1 MGDITYNATY
11 PNENTFDISETLG
24 LIKDKCEQIRTE
36 QIVDAGTLQGYTAAQ
51 LLNSSGG
58 TPTTNTV
65 IQQNQQGSNA
75 VKSYVATVYP
85 QNNGSVSNS
94 SVNVARFNLNGVGFE
109 QGSPIASSKMRV
121 TIKSLDK
128 CTTTEFL
135 VSRSGSKYRIDY
147 QAYLYGGLEPTEYWA
162 QSRGSMMLPQGVLNS
177 PGWCGWK
184 NTFTTSKSGRH
195 NHMAVNNSHDGL
207 PSNDNPS
214 SAVEPLYYNGTP
226 YYGRTGNEDTA
237 QTIVQLAIDGEHL
250 HNVSIETPLK
260 ISTASAVGDNHA
272 MDSSIDNAVE
282 TGTTTTRK
290 LNPVIYADGT
300 TAVSNYYTQY
310 TANNFLELRIENIP
324 VQTGWSPIVEV
335 VIEFLG
341 DNHTIWFWNADTS
354 QWNIKRVV
362 GVLGDSIVEGVELA
376 DKIYF
381 NTASSPYGGVYKY
394 TWTERLGFYNYGI
407 GGQTTDQIKTR
418 LSLSGNDIAL
428 NDGSNTETK
437 GFTDIIVDGG
447 VNDCIKSVLYS
458 HNMKFSSDSYD
469 VSWTFKPLQ
478 NIKDMIAII
487 QTATARTINP
497 IILICPPINAAM
509 YFNNGGSSLSISDF
523 NNTSTTTM
531 PLSYLQEI
539 AALWVKTK
547 NEIIEY
553 CQSNSVGY
561 IDWFTPMLGINGYK
575 IADSHDGIHP
585 NTNGY
590 YKLSSYIDIE

>member
-1 MGDITYNATY
+1 MADVTYDAAY
-11 PNENTFDISETLG
+11 PSKKFDISDTTE
-24 LIKDKCEQIRTE
+24 LIKEKCEQLRTE

-58 TPTTNTV
+58 TPTTNTI

-121 TIKSLDK
+121 TVKSLDK
-128 CTTTEFL
+128 CTTTEYL

-147 QAYLYGGLEPTEYWA
+147 QAYLYGGSEPTEYWA
-162 QSRGSMMLPQGVLNS
+162 QSRGSMMLPKGVLNS
-177 PGWCGWK
+177 PGYLGWK
-184 NTFTTSKSGRH
+184 NKFTSNSNGSH
-195 NHMAVNNSHDGL
+195 NHMNGGL
-207 PSNDNPS
+207 N
-214 SAVEPLYYNGTP
+214 YQGTP
-226 YYGRTGNEDTA
+226 YNGMTDYQGGSGYSHHH
-237 QTIVQLAIDGEHL
+237 TITELSTDGSHT

-260 ISTASAVGDNHA
+260 VSTASAVGDNPA
-272 MDSSIDNAVE
+272 MDSSMDNAAE
-282 TGTTTTRK
+282 TGTATTRK

-381 NTASSPYGGVYKY
+381 NTAASPYGGVYRY

-407 GGQTTDQIKTR
+407 GGQTTDQIKAR
-418 LSLSGNDIAL
+418 ISLSAGDIAL

-437 GFTDIIVDGG
+437 GFTDIIIDGG
-447 VNDCIKSVLYS
+447 VNDCIKSVLYG
-458 HNMKFSSDSYD
+458 HNMKFASDPYD

-478 NIKDMIAII
+478 NLKDMIAII

-497 IILICPPINAAM
+497 IVLICPPINASM
-509 YFNNGGSSLSISDF
+509 YYNNGGSSLTISDF

-553 CQSNSVGY
+553 CQDNNIGY

-575 IADSHDGIHP
+575 VADSHDGIHP

-590 YKLSSYIDIE
+590 YKLSSYINIE